1 MATIDELFPVKN
13 TQQQS
18 GTTIDELFPVKQ
30 PEQEPQEQFSP
41 MEGIVGGLENTLS
54 AATGAGA
61 EIAGGIAGLLSMPFT
76 GSDAGD
82 IVNTVSDALTY
93 QPRTEAGQAIQQK
106 VAETLS
112 PVGEWISEKPGDYFF
127 ELAQSPQFK
136 MASAL
141 NPQLKPLADNPE
153 VMGAMGATAI
163 PAALELIGLK
173 GAKRIK
179 TKADVKR
186 VLADEIAAG
195 NRNIDNIFKTL
206 DAGGKLTSNPAA
218 KKIASLFPDEI
229 KGKQGAILV
238 ERMNP
243 ATRQQ
248 FNKMLDV
255 VENQRMRGPEYAMDN
270 RATNVVGESI
280 ARRVKA
286 LTRVREQA
294 SKKIGRALDKIGDQ
308 DVNIQQPAQDFLE
321 KMQEAGVQFSADQGG
336 NIVSNFD
343 NARLNLGDV
352 MPKQRF
358 DQVVNMMRNGS
369 MTAKE
374 AHDFKRFI
382 REFVSYDTAGL
393 PQVGAKQSKIFSDA
407 IKSLST
413 DIGNQIKDIS
423 PDYAKANQVYES
435 IADPLN
441 KVSRQLKDMG
451 LETDIGEAK
460 LGQLAKRIG
469 TNYSS
474 KAQITDMIDSIDK
487 GLSANNI
494 KFKDNIKQQVAA
506 LDMLDDMFNTSKSE
520 SPFGFKAG
528 IEGGTRA
535 AAGDKMALLQ
545 MADNA
550 VKKLR
555 EKDFNE
561 KMKVLRATTKTGK

>member
-13 TQQQS
+13 NQQQS
-18 GTTIDELFPVKQ
+18 VATIDELFPVKQ
-30 PEQEPQEQFSP
+30 PEQQTQEQFSP

-61 EIAGGIAGLLSMPFT
+61 EIAGGIAGLLSIPFT

-153 VMGAMGATAI
+153 IMGAMGATAI

-179 TKADVKR
+179 TKADAKR

-195 NRNIDNIFKTL
+195 NRNIDNITQML
-206 DAGGKLTSNPAA
+206 DANGKLTSNPAA
-218 KKIASLFPDEI
+218 KKIAGLFPDEI
-229 KGKQGAILV
+229 KGKQGAILI

-255 VENQRMRGPEYAMDN
+255 VENQRMRGAEYAMDN

-280 ARRVKA
+280 ARRVKS

-294 SKKIGRALDKIGDQ
+294 SKKLGRALDKIGDQ
-308 DVNIQQPAQDFLE
+308 DVNIQQPAQDFLQ
-321 KMQEAGVQFSADQGG
+321 KMEEAGVQFSADQGG

-358 DQVVNMMRNGS
+358 DQVVNMMRNGT

-451 LETDIGEAK
+451 LETDVGEAK

-474 KAQITDMIDSIDK
+474 KAQITDMIDSIDQ

-494 KFKDNIKQQVAA
+494 RFKDNIKQQVAA
-506 LDMLDDMFNTSKSE
+506 LDMLDDMFNTSKNE

>member
-1 MATIDELFPVKN
+1 MATIDELFPVRN
-13 TQQQS
+13 TQQPAAAS
-18 GTTIDELFPVKQ
+18 IDELFPVKQ
-30 PEQEPQEQFSP
+30 PEQPEQELMP
-41 MEGIVGGLENTLS
+41 RDYAIGGAENVLS
-54 AATGAGA
+54 AVTGAGA

-82 IVNTVSDALTY
+82 VVESVSDALTY

-141 NPQLKPLADNPE
+141 NPLLKPLADNPE

-179 TKADVKR
+179 TKVDAKKM
-186 VLADEIAAG
+186 LANEIAEG
-195 NRNIDNIFKTL
+195 NRNIDNITKTL
-206 DAGGKLTSNPAA
+206 DANGKLISNPAA
-218 KKIASLFPDEI
+218 KKIAGLFNDEI
-229 KGKQGAILV
+229 KGKQGAILI
-238 ERMNP
+238 ENMNP

-255 VENQRMRGPEYAMDN
+255 VENQRARGAEYAMDN

-286 LTRVREQA
+286 LNRVREQA
-294 SKKIGRALDKIGDQ
+294 SNKLGRALDKVGNERV
-308 DVNIQQPAQDFLE
+308 DVSQPAQDFLQ
-321 KMQEAGVQFSADQGG
+321 KMEEAGVQFSADQGG

-352 MPKQRF
+352 MPQQQF
-358 DQVVNMMRNGS
+358 DKVVNMLKAGE

-374 AHDFKRFI
+374 AHDFKRFV
-382 REFVSYDTAGL
+382 REFVSYDSPGL
-393 PQVGAKQSKIFSDA
+393 PQVGTKQSKILSDS

-413 DIGNQIKDIS
+413 DIGNQVKEIS
-423 PDYAKANQVYES
+423 PEYAKANQVYES

-441 KVSRQLKDMG
+441 KVSKQLKDMG
-451 LETDIGEAK
+451 VDTDIGEAK
-460 LGQLAKRIG
+460 LGHLAKRIG
-469 TNYSS
+469 TNYTS
-474 KAQITDMIDSIDK
+474 KAQITDMINSIDQ

-506 LDMLDDMFNTSKSE
+506 LDMLDEMFNTSKTE

-528 IEGGTRA
+528 IEGGTRV
-535 AAGDKMALLQ
+535 AAGDKMALMQ

-561 KMKVLRATTKTGK
+561 KMKVLRATTKTGNK